1 MMHDKSVAVSG
12 SSQSESIVCMIDT
25 LETRFHK
32 AVDALSEW
40 LANSSV
46 PRATPE
52 WRKRHS
58 ELFAEVNEAVRQLQA
73 ARALGTQAH
82 QETSPDKGQGA
93 RAKH

>member
-40 LANSSV
+40 LANST
-46 PRATPE
+46 TPE

-58 ELFAEVNEAVRQLQA
+58 ELCAEVNEAVRQLQA
-73 ARALGTQAH
+73 ARGLGTQAH
-82 QETSPDKGQGA
+82 QETSLDKGHGA